1 MQMSETL
8 YFNLFEFGYKK
19 LDVWNMRETGKN
31 EFDVLHG
38 EVIFKKISKERKAE
52 AIRATKLP

>member
-1 MQMSETL
+1 
-8 YFNLFEFGYKK
+8 
-19 LDVWNMRETGKN
+19 MRETGKN